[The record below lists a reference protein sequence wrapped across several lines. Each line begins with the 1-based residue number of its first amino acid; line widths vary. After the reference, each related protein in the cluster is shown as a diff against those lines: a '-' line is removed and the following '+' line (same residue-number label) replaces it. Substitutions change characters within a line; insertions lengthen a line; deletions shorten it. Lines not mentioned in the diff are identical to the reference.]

1 MSNLNLFN
9 MNYNE
14 FIQNNSPLADKMRP
28 VDLTE
33 FEGQAHILAEGK
45 MLRRA
50 ILADKLSSIIL
61 YGPPG
66 TGKTTLARI
75 IARATKKNFETLNAV
90 TSGIKDI
97 KEKTAEA
104 INQISLYKRQ
114 TIVFIDE
121 IHRFNKSQQDA
132 LLPYVEN
139 GTIILIGATTENP
152 YFEVNSALLSRSMIF
167 ELKALEYDDVTAI
180 LRRAEEKVLI
190 KEAGLNISIDE
201 DAIELLAS
209 YSGGDARKALNALE
223 LAVLTTPTDKD
234 GSIRITVNDAKE
246 SIQNK
251 TSYYDKKGDK
261 HYDIISAFIKSL
273 RGSDPDA
280 ALLWLAK
287 MIKSGEDPKFIA
299 RRLIISAS
307 EDVGNADP
315 NALNIAV
322 NCFNAINIIGMP
334 EGRIPLAQTTIYI
347 ACAPKSNTAYMAIN
361 KALDLMNTYNPDV
374 PNTLKDKSYKS
385 ASKLGHGVGYKYPHD
400 YQYGFVEQNYFP
412 LDFNNEKF
420 YNPKNIGY
428 EKNIKKYLDFIND
441 LKSKEE
447 I

>member
-1 MSNLNLFN
+1 MNNLNLFN

-14 FIQNNSPLADKMRP
+14 FIKNNSPLADKMRP
-28 VDLTE
+28 VDLSE

-75 IARATKKNFETLNAV
+75 IAKATQKNFETLNAV
-90 TSGIKDI
+90 TAGIKDI

-104 INQISLYKRQ
+104 INQISIYNRQ

-121 IHRFNKSQQDA
+121 IHRFNKTQQDA

-167 ELKALEYDDVTAI
+167 ELKALEYDDVSAI
-180 LRRAEEKVLI
+180 LHRAINKVLI
-190 KEAGLNISIDE
+190 QEAGLDISVDD
-201 DAIELLAS
+201 DAIDLLAN

-223 LAVLTTPTDKD
+223 LAVLTTPTNQN
-234 GSIRITVNDAKE
+234 GSIRITMADAKE
-246 SIQNK
+246 SIQSK

-315 NALNIAV
+315 NALNVAV
-322 NCFNAINIIGMP
+322 NCFNAINVIGMP
-334 EGRIPLAQTTIYI
+334 EGRIPLAQATVYI
-347 ACAPKSNTAYMAIN
+347 ACAPKSNTAYVAIS
-361 KALDLMNTYNPDV
+361 KALDYMNTYNPEV
-374 PNTLKDKSYKS
+374 PNSLKDNSYKS
-385 ASKLGHGVGYKYPHD
+385 ASRLGHGAGYKYPHD

-412 LDFNNEKF
+412 LDFNGEKF

>member
-14 FIQNNSPLADKMRP
+14 FIKNNSPLADKMRP

-75 IARATKKNFETLNAV
+75 IAKATQKNFETLNAV
-90 TSGIKDI
+90 TAGIKDI

-121 IHRFNKSQQDA
+121 IHRFNKTQQDA

-167 ELKALEYDDVTAI
+167 ELKALDDDDVRAI
-180 LRRAEEKVLI
+180 LHRAVDKVLI
-190 KEAGLNISIDE
+190 KEAGLDLSIDD
-201 DAIELLAS
+201 DAVELLSS

-223 LAVLTTPTDKD
+223 LAVLTTPTDEN
-234 GSIRITVNDAKE
+234 GRIRIAVTDAKE

-299 RRLIISAS
+299 RRLVISAS

-315 NALNIAV
+315 NALNVAV
-322 NCFNAINIIGMP
+322 NCFNAINVIGMP
-334 EGRIPLAQTTIYI
+334 EGRIPLAQATIYI

-361 KALDLMNTYNPDV
+361 KALDYMNTYNPEV
-374 PNTLKDKSYKS
+374 PNTLKDSSYKS
-385 ASKLGHGVGYKYPHD
+385 ASKLGHGGGYKYPHD

-412 LDFNNEKF
+412 LDFNGEKF

-441 LKSKEE
+441 LISKEE
-447 I
+447 K

>member
-14 FIQNNSPLADKMRP
+14 FIKNNSPLADKMRP

-75 IARATKKNFETLNAV
+75 IAKATQKNFETLNAV
-90 TSGIKDI
+90 TAGIKDI

-104 INQISLYKRQ
+104 INQISIYKRQ

-121 IHRFNKSQQDA
+121 IHRFNKTQQDA

-167 ELKALEYDDVTAI
+167 ELKALDDDDVRAI
-180 LRRAEEKVLI
+180 LHRAVDKVLI
-190 KEAGLNISIDE
+190 KEAGLDLSIDD
-201 DAIELLAS
+201 DAVELLS
-209 YSGGDARKALNALE
+209 NYSGGDARKALNALE
-223 LAVLTTPTDKD
+223 LAVLTTPTDQN
-234 GSIRITVNDAKE
+234 GRIRITVTDAKE

-299 RRLIISAS
+299 RRLVISAS

-315 NALNIAV
+315 NALNVAV
-322 NCFNAINIIGMP
+322 NCFNAINVIGMP
-334 EGRIPLAQTTIYI
+334 EGRIPLAQATIYI

-361 KALDLMNTYNPDV
+361 KALDYMNTYNPDV
-374 PNTLKDKSYKS
+374 PNTLKDQSYKS

-412 LDFNNEKF
+412 LDFNGEKF